1 MSARH
6 AAPVTV
12 VSHALLP
19 PDLAQAHSL
28 ERQAW
33 QAALPTHP
41 ALRQALKQRQPH
53 DAQHLDAPHEW
64 AQAQAMGWPLMPGLL
79 GWAAQSAAHQGLSCP
94 PEQGWAFINLVHWRV
109 DQGQVHLHHP
119 GSISAA
125 EDQALLHSMSPYFL
139 EDGIHL
145 HAFQTGRWLA
155 HSVHFKHLPSASLD
169 QVMGRSMAAW
179 LNTDDLA
186 QQSDTQRL
194 LRRLQN
200 EMQMLLY
207 THAVNEQRAI
217 SLNSFWW
224 SGTGEAPPA
233 SLHTVSLHPEL
244 RDSYLA
250 QDPSAWGAQWQ
261 ALAHEVIL
269 PALQNGHRLLL
280 CGEQAIVQLQ
290 TPPPGLLQ
298 GLKNLWPQAALH
310 EVLS

>member
-1 MSARH
+1 MCDKH
-6 AAPVTV
+6 
-12 VSHALLP
+12 
-19 PDLAQAHSL
+19 
-28 ERQAW
+28 
-33 QAALPTHP
+33 
-41 ALRQALKQRQPH
+41 
-53 DAQHLDAPHEW
+53 AQHAVANLFLKAIHHAQNNDECRHTQGNAQHGHRGNKRDKAVAPRRAASTGVAPAH
-64 AQAQAMGWPLMPGLL
+64 AQLKGESGKIHAGDCGIL
-79 GWAAQSAAHQGLSCP
+79 HNGLSCP

-233 SLHTVSLHPEL
+233 SLHTVSLHPAL
-244 RDSYLA
+244 RDAYLA
-250 QDPSAWGAQWQ
+250 QDPAACAMS
-261 ALAHEVIL
+261 
-269 PALQNGHRLLL
+269 HRAA
-280 CGEQAIVQLQ
+280 CG
-290 TPPPGLLQ
+290 P
-298 GLKNLWPQAALH
+298 
-310 EVLS
+310 